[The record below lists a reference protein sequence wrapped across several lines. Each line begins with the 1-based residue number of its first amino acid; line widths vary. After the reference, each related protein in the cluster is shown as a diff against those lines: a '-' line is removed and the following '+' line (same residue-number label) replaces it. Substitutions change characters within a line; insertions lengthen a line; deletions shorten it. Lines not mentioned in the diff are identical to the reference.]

1 MSELCRDQSMTDH
14 VPLCLFSQHCQ
25 SIGIIVVLKK
35 EAVGI
40 QTLFTWFCML
50 DQNQFY
56 QDLQHQWLKCS
67 SKSQKSLHRARE
79 MALVACRKIRLK
91 TSSLLHCLFLFIPWN
106 RRLFHVSMIHRSG
119 LSSLKNKQKSISL
132 KLDQAKGRDWKWVK
146 SSQCPS
152 GSRRTLAQEHLKKKT
167 KSGSLEGNKREM
179 TFAHRCMQ
187 LIEVWLSNIGL
198 SPIILTELQF
208 CRRTPN
214 VALLNVPFCLQVFH
228 ANADA
233 TEVVLNRI
241 PQPVLARFVRIK
253 PQTWK
258 NGIALR
264 FELYGCQITG
274 KTDGAFFSC
283 GVSQTFSGQ
292 GSTSSWDSSENTEV
306 SLSSAG
312 ICGRF
317 FFICII

>member
-1 MSELCRDQSMTDH
+1 MSEKQPMS
-14 VPLCLFSQHCQ
+14 F
-25 SIGIIVVLKK
+25 
-35 EAVGI
+35 
-40 QTLFTWFCML
+40 
-50 DQNQFY
+50 
-56 QDLQHQWLKCS
+56 
-67 SKSQKSLHRARE
+67 
-79 MALVACRKIRLK
+79 RKPEN
-91 TSSLLHCLFLFIPWN
+91 F
-106 RRLFHVSMIHRSG
+106 
-119 LSSLKNKQKSISL
+119 
-132 KLDQAKGRDWKWVK
+132 
-146 SSQCPS
+146 
-152 GSRRTLAQEHLKKKT
+152 GSRAFKKKT

-292 GSTSSWDSSENTEV
+292 GSTSSWDSSKNTEV